1 LLEYYAEQGRRI
13 AVSKVT
19 AKYQV
24 SVPKAL
30 ADQYRIAPGDDLVWE
45 AAGEA
50 LRVRLAEPRAADA
63 VDGRER
69 LRLFDAATRRQ
80 AVRQSG
86 RTLRAPTD
94 RGWTRDELYDRD
106 ARAR

>member
-1 LLEYYAEQGRRI
+1 
-13 AVSKVT
+13 VSKVT
-19 AKYQV
+19 TKYQV

-30 ADQYRIAPGDDLVWE
+30 ADQYGIAPGDDLIWE
-45 AAGEA
+45 PAGEA
-50 LRVRLAEPRAADA
+50 LRVRLAEPRTAYA

-80 AVRQSG
+80 TERQPVRKRRSP
-86 RTLRAPTD
+86 AN
-94 RGWTRDELYDRD
+94 RGWTRDELYDRN

>member
-1 LLEYYAEQGRRI
+1 M
-13 AVSKVT
+13 SKVT
-19 AKYQV
+19 TKYQV

-30 ADQYRIAPGDDLVWE
+30 ADQYGIKPGDDLVWE
-45 AAGEA
+45 PAGEA
-50 LRVRLAEPRAADA
+50 LRVRLAEPRAAYA

-80 AVRQSG
+80 AERQAG
-86 RTLRAPTD
+86 RKLRAPST

>member
-1 LLEYYAEQGRRI
+1 M
-13 AVSKVT
+13 SKVT
-19 AKYQV
+19 TKFQV

-30 ADQYRIAPGDDLVWE
+30 ADQYGIEPGDDLVWE
-45 AAGEA
+45 PAGEA
-50 LRVRLAEPRAADA
+50 LRVRLAEPRTVYA

-80 AVRQSG
+80 AERQA
-86 RTLRAPTD
+86 RRKLRAPSD